1 MLNAI
6 PHTPVQ
12 RLPSEALVPG
22 GADTEKRKILI
33 VEDEALLALHAEQ
46 VLSDAGFLVVGA
58 AVNARSAIRLAEQTR
73 PDLVLM
79 DVRLRPHAPDGVDTA
94 VEIQQRFGIP
104 SIFVTANAETARLP
118 RAAAAKAVGVIA
130 KPYSDAEL
138 VRALRAALYPSA

>member
-1 MLNAI
+1 MLNAT

-12 RLPSEALVPG
+12 RPPSEMRPD
-22 GADTEKRKILI
+22 ADIEKKKILI

-58 AVNARSAIRLAEQTR
+58 AANARSAIRLAEVAR

-79 DVRLRPHAPDGVDTA
+79 DVRLRTHTPDGVDTA
-94 VEIQQRFGIP
+94 VEIQQRFGIAT
-104 SIFVTANAETARLP
+104 IFVSANAETARSP

-138 VRALRAALYPSA
+138 VRAVRAAFYPSA